1 MGDENM
7 SDLEFEDAS
16 DDESDQ
22 EVDIRGLVGKGK
34 KSSAENSP
42 PPKKRRT

>member
-1 MGDENM
+1 MDDENM
-7 SDLEFEDAS
+7 SDMEFEDAS
-16 DDESDQ
+16 GGESEE

-34 KSSAENSP
+34 KSAESSP